1 MSFKQNMLRGLGKCH
16 VEMLESSNREVFRED
31 ILYGALNSISYDTYF
46 EGTKCWYIYD
56 LILGMRDND
65 YFENKIIEKLEKS
78 KKISVSSFNHLTDLL
93 DQFAYDGSSR
103 AKTILEEQYQL
114 LLNKKRF
121 SSDDYE
127 KLCNL
132 IKIFNDLYG
141 NKKIDKVLDDVY
153 RYKLTHKSF
162 DVTNLWFIQSMVFN
176 LDEVFI
182 SKIKAYFPE
191 FDFEYNKNNIPT
203 RLENVSM
210 DDIKNSN
217 IEDLSLCVRC
227 LDKSYH
233 NELINYLLEINDKEK
248 SIIIVKNLK
257 ISNKLFNEK
266 IDRLLELIKK
276 YDLQHQAYF
285 LDFLVRHK
293 SKKLRKFA
301 YELIN
306 NSNFKEHGIDLL
318 IVNHSKEDNEYLYK
332 YFKSATF
339 SFQGWKPHVYIS
351 DLIKYFG
358 NGGKDERIKSL
369 LIHYYENNYCSYCR
383 KEIIDIMIKFNLL
396 TDEII
401 KEMKYDCNY
410 EIRKKAKK
418 LSPR

>member
-1 MSFKQNMLRGLGKCH
+1 M
-16 VEMLESSNREVFRED
+16 
-31 ILYGALNSISYDTYF
+31 
-46 EGTKCWYIYD
+46 
-56 LILGMRDND
+56 
-65 YFENKIIEKLEKS
+65 
-78 KKISVSSFNHLTDLL
+78 L
-93 DQFAYDGSSR
+93 DQFAYDGSSK
-103 AKTILEEQYQL
+103 AKNVLEEQYQL

-141 NKKIDKVLDDVY
+141 NKKINEVLDDVY

-182 SKIKAYFPE
+182 SKIKTYFPE
-191 FDFEYNKNNIPT
+191 FDFEYNKNNIPI

-210 DDIKNSN
+210 DDIRNSN

-233 NELINYLLEINDKEK
+233 NELIDYLLEINDKEK

-285 LDFLVRHK
+285 LDFLARHK
-293 SKKLRKFA
+293 SKKLRCLA
-301 YELIN
+301 YKLIDN
-306 NSNFKEHGIDLL
+306 LTFKEHGIDLL
-318 IVNHSKEDNEYLYK
+318 IANHSKEDIEYLYR
-332 YFKSATF
+332 YF
-339 SFQGWKPHVYIS
+339 
-351 DLIKYFG
+351 
-358 NGGKDERIKSL
+358 
-369 LIHYYENNYCSYCR
+369 
-383 KEIIDIMIKFNLL
+383 
-396 TDEII
+396 
-401 KEMKYDCNY
+401 
-410 EIRKKAKK
+410 
-418 LSPR
+418 

>member
-16 VEMLESSNREVFRED
+16 IDILNTNNKEIFRED
-31 ILYGALNSISYDTYF
+31 ILYGALNSISYYVYF

-56 LILGMRDND
+56 LILGMQDND

-78 KKISVSSFNHLTDLL
+78 KKLSIRTFNHLTDLL
-93 DQFAYDGSSR
+93 DQFAYDGSGR
-103 AKTILEEQYQL
+103 AKTVLEEQYQL

-132 IKIFNDLYG
+132 IRIFNDLYG
-141 NKKIDKVLDDVY
+141 DKKIDKVLDDVY

-191 FDFEYNKNNIPT
+191 FDFEYNKNNIPI
-203 RLENVSM
+203 RLENVDM
-210 DDIKNSN
+210 DDIRNSN
-217 IEDLSLCVRC
+217 IEDLSLCVRR

-233 NELINYLLEINDKEK
+233 NELIDYLLEINDKEK

-266 IDRLLELIKK
+266 IDQLLELIKK

-285 LDFLVRHK
+285 LDFLARHK
-293 SKKLRKFA
+293 SKKLRSLA
-301 YELIN
+301 YKLID
-306 NSNFKEHGIDLL
+306 NSTFKEQGIDLL
-318 IVNHSKEDNEYLYK
+318 ISNHSKEDTEYLYR
-332 YFKSATF
+332 YFKSV
-339 SFQGWKPHVYIS
+339 SFNFNGHESHEYVSNI
-351 DLIKYFG
+351 IKYFN
-358 NGGKDERIKSL
+358 NGGKDEKIKSL
-369 LIHYYENNYCSYCR
+369 LIYYYENNYCSYCR
-383 KEIIDIMIKFNLL
+383 KEIIDIMKKFNLL

-401 KEMKYDCNY
+401 TEMKYDCNY
-410 EIRKKAKK
+410 DIRKMAKK
-418 LSPR
+418 MLEK

>member
-56 LILGMRDND
+56 LILGMQDSD

-78 KKISVSSFNHLTDLL
+78 KKLSIIAFNHLTDLL

-103 AKTILEEQYQL
+103 AKTVLEEQYQL

-182 SKIKAYFPE
+182 SKIKTYFPE
-191 FDFEYNKNNIPT
+191 FDFEYNRNNIPI

-210 DDIKNSN
+210 DDIRNSN

-233 NELINYLLEINDKEK
+233 NELIDYLLEINDKEK

-285 LDFLVRHK
+285 LDFLAKHK
-293 SKKLRKFA
+293 SKKLRKLA
-301 YELIN
+301 YELID

-318 IVNHSKEDNEYLYK
+318 IVNHSKEDNDYLYK

-339 SFQGWKPHVYIS
+339 SFQGWESHVYVS

-401 KEMKYDCNY
+401 NEMKYDCNY
-410 EIRKKAKK
+410 DIRKMAKK
-418 LSPR
+418 LLPR

>member
-16 VEMLESSNREVFRED
+16 VEMLESSNREVFKED

-56 LILGMRDND
+56 LILGMQDND

-78 KKISVSSFNHLTDLL
+78 KKLSIRTFNHLTDLL
-93 DQFAYDGSSR
+93 DQFAYDGSSK
-103 AKTILEEQYQL
+103 AKNVLEEQYQL

-141 NKKIDKVLDDVY
+141 NKKIDEVLDDVY

-182 SKIKAYFPE
+182 SKIKTYFPE
-191 FDFEYNKNNIPT
+191 FDFEYNKNNIPI

-210 DDIKNSN
+210 DDIRNSN

-233 NELINYLLEINDKEK
+233 NELIDYLLEINDKEK

-257 ISNKLFNEK
+257 ISNELFNEK
-266 IDRLLELIKK
+266 IDQLLNLVEK
-276 YDLQHQAYF
+276 YDLQYEAYF
-285 LDFLVRHK
+285 LDFLARHK
-293 SKKLRKFA
+293 SKKLRSLA
-301 YELIN
+301 YKLID
-306 NSNFKEHGIDLL
+306 NSIFKEHGIDLL
-318 IVNHSKEDNEYLYK
+318 IANHSKEDIEYLYR
-332 YFKSATF
+332 YFKSA
-339 SFQGWKPHVYIS
+339 SFNFNGHKSHEYVSNI
-351 DLIKYFG
+351 IKYFN
-358 NGGKDERIKSL
+358 NGGKDEKIKSL
-369 LIHYYENNYCSYCR
+369 LIYYYENNYCSYCR
-383 KEIIDIMIKFNLL
+383 KEIIDIMKKFNLL

-401 KEMKYDCNY
+401 NEMKYDCNY
-410 EIRKKAKK
+410 DIRKMAKK
-418 LSPR
+418 C

>member
-16 VEMLESSNREVFRED
+16 IDILKSNNKEIFRED
-31 ILYGALNSISYDTYF
+31 ILYGALNSISYDVFF

-56 LILGMRDND
+56 LILGMQDND

-78 KKISVSSFNHLTDLL
+78 KKLSIRTFNHLTDLL

-103 AKTILEEQYQL
+103 AKTVLEEQYQL

-132 IKIFNDLYG
+132 IRIFNDLYG
-141 NKKIDKVLDDVY
+141 NKKIDNVLDDVY

-182 SKIKAYFPE
+182 SKIKDYFPE
-191 FDFEYNKNNIPT
+191 FDFEYNKNNIPI
-203 RLENVSM
+203 RLENVGM
-210 DDIKNSN
+210 DDIRNSN

-233 NELINYLLEINDKEK
+233 NELIDYLLEINGKEK

-266 IDRLLELIKK
+266 IDQLLELIKK

-285 LDFLVRHK
+285 LDFLARHK
-293 SKKLRKFA
+293 SKKLRSLA
-301 YELIN
+301 YKLIDN
-306 NSNFKEHGIDLL
+306 LTFKEHGIDLL
-318 IVNHSKEDNEYLYK
+318 IANHSKEDIEYLYS
-332 YFKSATF
+332 YFKSV
-339 SFQGWKPHVYIS
+339 SFNFNGHKSHEYVSNI
-351 DLIKYFG
+351 IKYFN
-358 NGGKDERIKSL
+358 NGGKDEKIKSL
-369 LIHYYENNYCSYCR
+369 LIYYYENNYCSYCR
-383 KEIIDIMIKFNLL
+383 KEIVDIMKKFNLL

-401 KEMKYDCNY
+401 TEMKYDCNY
-410 EIRKKAKK
+410 DIRKMAKK
-418 LSPR
+418 MLEK

>member
-16 VEMLESSNREVFRED
+16 VEMLESSNREVFKED

-56 LILGMRDND
+56 LILGMQDND

-78 KKISVSSFNHLTDLL
+78 KKLSIRTFNHLTDLL
-93 DQFAYDGSSR
+93 DQFAYDGSSK
-103 AKTILEEQYQL
+103 AKNVLEEQYQL

-141 NKKIDKVLDDVY
+141 NKKINEVLDDVY

-182 SKIKAYFPE
+182 SKIKTYFPE
-191 FDFEYNKNNIPT
+191 FDFEYNKNNIPI

-210 DDIKNSN
+210 DDIRNSN

-233 NELINYLLEINDKEK
+233 NELIDYLLEINDKEK

-257 ISNKLFNEK
+257 ISNELFNEK
-266 IDRLLELIKK
+266 IDQLLNLVEK
-276 YDLQHQAYF
+276 YDLQYEAYF
-285 LDFLVRHK
+285 LDFLARHK
-293 SKKLRKFA
+293 SKKLRSLA
-301 YELIN
+301 YKLID
-306 NSNFKEHGIDLL
+306 NSIFKEHGIDLL
-318 IVNHSKEDNEYLYK
+318 IANHSKEDIEYLYR
-332 YFKSATF
+332 YFKSA
-339 SFQGWKPHVYIS
+339 SFNFNGHKSHEYVSNI
-351 DLIKYFG
+351 IKYFN
-358 NGGKDERIKSL
+358 NGGKDEKIKSL
-369 LIHYYENNYCSYCR
+369 LIYYYENNYCSYCR
-383 KEIIDIMIKFNLL
+383 KEIIDIMKKFNLL

-401 KEMKYDCNY
+401 NEMKYDCNY
-410 EIRKKAKK
+410 DIRKMAKK
-418 LSPR
+418 C

>member
-16 VEMLESSNREVFRED
+16 IDILNTNNKEIFRED
-31 ILYGALNSISYDTYF
+31 ILYGALNSISYDVYF

-56 LILGMRDND
+56 LILGMQDND

-78 KKISVSSFNHLTDLL
+78 KKLSIRTFNHLTDLL

-103 AKTILEEQYQL
+103 AKTVLEEQYQL

-132 IKIFNDLYG
+132 IRIFNDLYG
-141 NKKIDKVLDDVY
+141 DKKIGKVLDDVY

-191 FDFEYNKNNIPT
+191 FDFEYNKNNIPV
-203 RLENVSM
+203 RLENVDM
-210 DDIKNSN
+210 DDIRNSN
-217 IEDLSLCVRC
+217 IEDLSLCVRR

-233 NELINYLLEINDKEK
+233 NELIDYLLEINDKEK

-266 IDRLLELIKK
+266 IDQLLELIKK

-285 LDFLVRHK
+285 LDFLARHK
-293 SKKLRKFA
+293 SKKLRSLA
-301 YELIN
+301 YKLID
-306 NSNFKEHGIDLL
+306 NSTFKEHGIDLL
-318 IVNHSKEDNEYLYK
+318 ISNHSKEDTEYLYR
-332 YFKSATF
+332 YFKSV
-339 SFQGWKPHVYIS
+339 SFNFNGHESHEYVSNI
-351 DLIKYFG
+351 IKYFN
-358 NGGKDERIKSL
+358 NGGKDEKIKSL
-369 LIHYYENNYCSYCR
+369 LIYYYENNYCSYCR
-383 KEIIDIMIKFNLL
+383 KEIIDIMKKFNLL

-401 KEMKYDCNY
+401 TEMKYDCNY
-410 EIRKKAKK
+410 DIRKMAKK
-418 LSPR
+418 MLEK

>member
-16 VEMLESSNREVFRED
+16 IDILKTNNKEIFRED
-31 ILYGALNSISYDTYF
+31 ILYGALNSISYDVYF

-56 LILGMRDND
+56 LILGMQEND

-78 KKISVSSFNHLTDLL
+78 KKLSIRTFNHLTDLL
-93 DQFAYDGSSR
+93 DQFAYDGSSK
-103 AKTILEEQYQL
+103 AKNVLEEQYQL

-132 IKIFNDLYG
+132 IRIFNDLYG
-141 NKKIDKVLDDVY
+141 DKRIDKVLDDVY

-182 SKIKAYFPE
+182 SKIKAYFSE
-191 FDFEYNKNNIPT
+191 FDFEYNKNNIPI
-203 RLENVSM
+203 RLENVDM
-210 DDIKNSN
+210 DDIRNSN
-217 IEDLSLCVRC
+217 IEDLSLCVRH

-233 NELINYLLEINDKEK
+233 NELIDYLLEINDKEK

-266 IDRLLELIKK
+266 IDQLLELIKK

-285 LDFLVRHK
+285 LDFLARHK
-293 SKKLRKFA
+293 SKKLRSLA
-301 YELIN
+301 YKLID
-306 NSNFKEHGIDLL
+306 NSTFKEHGIDLL
-318 IVNHSKEDNEYLYK
+318 ISNHSKEDTEYLYR
-332 YFKSATF
+332 YFKSV
-339 SFQGWKPHVYIS
+339 SFNFNGHESHEYVSNI
-351 DLIKYFG
+351 IKYFN
-358 NGGKDERIKSL
+358 NGGKDEKIKSL
-369 LIHYYENNYCSYCR
+369 LIYYYENNYCYLN
-383 KEIIDIMIKFNLL
+383 NLH
-396 TDEII
+396 
-401 KEMKYDCNY
+401 
-410 EIRKKAKK
+410 R
-418 LSPR
+418 

>member
-16 VEMLESSNREVFRED
+16 VEMLESSNREVFKED

-56 LILGMRDND
+56 LILGMQDND

-78 KKISVSSFNHLTDLL
+78 KKLSIKTFNHLTDLL
-93 DQFAYDGSSR
+93 DQFAYDGSSK
-103 AKTILEEQYQL
+103 AKNVLEEQYQL

-141 NKKIDKVLDDVY
+141 NKKIDEVLDDVY

-182 SKIKAYFPE
+182 SKIKTYFPE
-191 FDFEYNKNNIPT
+191 FDFEYNKNNIPI

-210 DDIKNSN
+210 DDIRNSN

-233 NELINYLLEINDKEK
+233 NELIDYLLEINDKEK
-248 SIIIVKNLK
+248 SIIIVKNLN

-266 IDRLLELIKK
+266 IDQLLNLVEK
-276 YDLQHQAYF
+276 YDLQYEAYF
-285 LDFLVRHK
+285 LDFLARHK
-293 SKKLRKFA
+293 SKKLRCLA
-301 YELIN
+301 YKLIDN
-306 NSNFKEHGIDLL
+306 LTFKEYGIDLL
-318 IVNHSKEDNEYLYK
+318 IANHSKEDIEYLYR
-332 YFKSATF
+332 YFKSV
-339 SFQGWKPHVYIS
+339 SFNFNGHKSHEYVSHI
-351 DLIKYFG
+351 IKYFN
-358 NGGKDERIKSL
+358 NGGKDEKIKSL
-369 LIHYYENNYCSYCR
+369 LIYYYENNYCSYCR
-383 KEIIDIMIKFNLL
+383 KEIIDIMKKFNLL

-401 KEMKYDCNY
+401 NEMKYDCNY
-410 EIRKKAKK
+410 DIRKMAKK
-418 LSPR
+418 MLAK

>member
-16 VEMLESSNREVFRED
+16 IDILKSNNKEIFRED
-31 ILYGALNSISYDTYF
+31 ILYGALNSISYDVFF

-56 LILGMRDND
+56 LILGMQDND

-78 KKISVSSFNHLTDLL
+78 KKLSIRTFNHLTDLL

-103 AKTILEEQYQL
+103 AKTVLEEQYQL

-132 IKIFNDLYG
+132 IRIFNDLYG
-141 NKKIDKVLDDVY
+141 NKKIDNVLDDVY

-182 SKIKAYFPE
+182 SKIKDYFPE
-191 FDFEYNKNNIPT
+191 FDFEYNKNNIPI
-203 RLENVSM
+203 RLENVGM
-210 DDIKNSN
+210 DDIRNSN

-233 NELINYLLEINDKEK
+233 NELIDYLLEINDKEK

-266 IDRLLELIKK
+266 IDQLLELIKK

-285 LDFLVRHK
+285 LDFLARHK
-293 SKKLRKFA
+293 SKKLRSLA
-301 YELIN
+301 YKLIDN
-306 NSNFKEHGIDLL
+306 LTFKEHGIDLL
-318 IVNHSKEDNEYLYK
+318 IANHSKEDIEYLYS
-332 YFKSATF
+332 YFKSV
-339 SFQGWKPHVYIS
+339 SFNFNGHKSHEYVSNI
-351 DLIKYFG
+351 IKYFN
-358 NGGKDERIKSL
+358 NGGKDEKIKSL
-369 LIHYYENNYCSYCR
+369 LIYYYENNYCSYCR
-383 KEIIDIMIKFNLL
+383 KEIVDIMKKFNLL

-401 KEMKYDCNY
+401 TEMKYDCNY
-410 EIRKKAKK
+410 DIRKMAKK
-418 LSPR
+418 MLEK

>member
-56 LILGMRDND
+56 LILGMQDGD

-78 KKISVSSFNHLTDLL
+78 KKLSIRTFNHLTDLL

-103 AKTILEEQYQL
+103 AKNVLEKQYQL

-132 IKIFNDLYG
+132 IKIFNDLYR

-162 DVTNLWFIQSMVFN
+162 DVTNLWFIQSMIFN

-191 FDFEYNKNNIPT
+191 FDFEYNKNNIPI

-210 DDIKNSN
+210 DDIRNSN
-217 IEDLSLCVRC
+217 IEDLSLFVRC
-227 LDKSYH
+227 MDKSYH
-233 NELINYLLEINDKEK
+233 NELIDYLLEINDKEK

-276 YDLQHQAYF
+276 YDLQYQAYF
-285 LDFLVRHK
+285 LDFLARHK
-293 SKKLRKFA
+293 SKKLRSLA
-301 YELIN
+301 YKLID
-306 NSNFKEHGIDLL
+306 NSTFKEHGIDLL
-318 IVNHSKEDNEYLYK
+318 IANHSKEDIEYLYR
-332 YFKSATF
+332 YFKSA
-339 SFQGWKPHVYIS
+339 SFNFNGHKSHEYVSNI
-351 DLIKYFG
+351 IKYFN
-358 NGGKDERIKSL
+358 NGGKDEKIKSL
-369 LIHYYENNYCSYCR
+369 LIYYYENNYCSYCR
-383 KEIIDIMIKFNLL
+383 KEIIDIMKKFNLL

-401 KEMKYDCNY
+401 NEMEYDCNY
-410 EIRKKAKK
+410 DIRKMAKK
-418 LSPR
+418 MLAK

>member
-31 ILYGALNSISYDTYF
+31 ILYGALNPISYDVYY

-78 KKISVSSFNHLTDLL
+78 KKLSIRTFNHLTDLL
-93 DQFAYDGSSR
+93 DQFAYDGSIR
-103 AKTILEEQYQL
+103 AKDVLEEQYQL
-114 LLNKKRF
+114 LLSRKRF
-121 SSDDYE
+121 SHDDYE

-176 LDEVFI
+176 IDDVFI
-182 SKIKAYFPE
+182 NKIKAYFPE
-191 FDFEYNKNNIPT
+191 FDFDYNKNNIPI

-210 DDIKNSN
+210 DDIRNAN
-217 IEDLSLCVRC
+217 IEDFSLYVRS
-227 LDKSYH
+227 LDKKYH
-233 NELINYLLEINDKEK
+233 KELLDYLFEIDDKEK
-248 SIIIVKNLK
+248 SIIIVNNLK

-285 LDFLVRHK
+285 LDFLIRHK
-293 SKKLRKFA
+293 SKKLRSLA
-301 YELIN
+301 YEMIEN
-306 NSNFKEHGIDLL
+306 PTFKEHGIELL
-318 IVNHSKEDNEYLYK
+318 IVNHTKKDEDYLYR
-332 YFKSATF
+332 YFKSVKF
-339 SFQGWKPHVYIS
+339 NFNGHKSHEYVSNI
-351 DLIKYFG
+351 IKYFN

-369 LIHYYENNYCSYCR
+369 LVYYYENNYCSFCR
-383 KEIIDIMIKFNLL
+383 KEIIDIMKKFNLL
-396 TDEII
+396 TENIIDE
-401 KEMKYDCNY
+401 MRYDCNY
-410 EIRKKAKK
+410 DIRKMAKK
-418 LSPR
+418 MLVK

>member
-16 VEMLESSNREVFRED
+16 IDILNTNNKEIFRED
-31 ILYGALNSISYDTYF
+31 ILYGALNSISYDVYF

-56 LILGMRDND
+56 LILGMQDND

-78 KKISVSSFNHLTDLL
+78 KKLSIRTFNHLTDLL

-103 AKTILEEQYQL
+103 AKTVLEEQYQL

-132 IKIFNDLYG
+132 IRIFNDLYG
-141 NKKIDKVLDDVY
+141 DKKIGKVLDDVY

-191 FDFEYNKNNIPT
+191 FDFEYNKNNIPI
-203 RLENVSM
+203 RLENVDM
-210 DDIKNSN
+210 DDIRNSN
-217 IEDLSLCVRC
+217 IEDLSLCVRR

-233 NELINYLLEINDKEK
+233 NELIDYLLEINDKEK

-266 IDRLLELIKK
+266 IDQLLELIKK

-285 LDFLVRHK
+285 LDFLARHK
-293 SKKLRKFA
+293 SKKLRSLA
-301 YELIN
+301 YKLID
-306 NSNFKEHGIDLL
+306 NSTFKEHGIDLL
-318 IVNHSKEDNEYLYK
+318 ISNHSKEDTEYLYR
-332 YFKSATF
+332 YFKSV
-339 SFQGWKPHVYIS
+339 SFNFNGHESHEYVSNI
-351 DLIKYFG
+351 IKYFN
-358 NGGKDERIKSL
+358 NGGKDEKIKSL
-369 LIHYYENNYCSYCR
+369 LIYYYENNYCSYCR
-383 KEIIDIMIKFNLL
+383 KEIIDIMKKFNLL

-401 KEMKYDCNY
+401 TEMKYDCNY
-410 EIRKKAKK
+410 DIRKMAKK
-418 LSPR
+418 MLEK

>member
-56 LILGMRDND
+56 LILGMQDNV

-78 KKISVSSFNHLTDLL
+78 KKLSIRTFNHLTDLL
-93 DQFAYDGSSR
+93 DQFAYDGSSK
-103 AKTILEEQYQL
+103 AKNVLEEQYQL

-141 NKKIDKVLDDVY
+141 NKKINEVLDDVY

-182 SKIKAYFPE
+182 SKIKTYFPE
-191 FDFEYNKNNIPT
+191 FDFEYNKNNIPI

-210 DDIKNSN
+210 DDIRNSN

-233 NELINYLLEINDKEK
+233 NELIDYLLEINDKEK

-257 ISNKLFNEK
+257 ISNELFNEK
-266 IDRLLELIKK
+266 IDQLLNLVEK
-276 YDLQHQAYF
+276 YDLQYEAYF
-285 LDFLVRHK
+285 LDFLARHK
-293 SKKLRKFA
+293 SKKLRCLA
-301 YELIN
+301 YKLIDN
-306 NSNFKEHGIDLL
+306 LTFKEHGIDLL
-318 IVNHSKEDNEYLYK
+318 IANHSKEDIEYLYR
-332 YFKSATF
+332 YFKSV
-339 SFQGWKPHVYIS
+339 SFNFNGHKSHEYVSHI
-351 DLIKYFG
+351 IKYFN
-358 NGGKDERIKSL
+358 NGGKDEKIKSL
-369 LIHYYENNYCSYCR
+369 LIYYYENNYCSYCR
-383 KEIIDIMIKFNLL
+383 KEIIDIMKKFNLL

-401 KEMKYDCNY
+401 NEMKYDCNY
-410 EIRKKAKK
+410 DIRKMAKK
-418 LSPR
+418 MLAK

>member
-16 VEMLESSNREVFRED
+16 VEMLESSNREVFKED

-56 LILGMRDND
+56 LILGMQDND

-78 KKISVSSFNHLTDLL
+78 KKLSIRTFNHLTDLL
-93 DQFAYDGSSR
+93 DQFAYDGSSK
-103 AKTILEEQYQL
+103 AKNVLEEQYQL

-141 NKKIDKVLDDVY
+141 NKKIDEVLDDVY

-182 SKIKAYFPE
+182 SKIKTYFPE
-191 FDFEYNKNNIPT
+191 FDFEYNKNNIPI

-210 DDIKNSN
+210 DDIRNSN

-233 NELINYLLEINDKEK
+233 NELIDYLLEINDKEK
-248 SIIIVKNLK
+248 SIIIVKNLN

-266 IDRLLELIKK
+266 IDQLLNLVEK
-276 YDLQHQAYF
+276 YDLQYEAYF
-285 LDFLVRHK
+285 LDFLARHK
-293 SKKLRKFA
+293 SKKLRCLA
-301 YELIN
+301 YKLIDN
-306 NSNFKEHGIDLL
+306 LTFKEYGIDLL
-318 IVNHSKEDNEYLYK
+318 IANHSKEDIEYLYR
-332 YFKSATF
+332 YFKSV
-339 SFQGWKPHVYIS
+339 SFNFNGHKSHEYVSHI
-351 DLIKYFG
+351 IKYFN
-358 NGGKDERIKSL
+358 NGGKDEKIKSL
-369 LIHYYENNYCSYCR
+369 LIYYYENNYCSYCR
-383 KEIIDIMIKFNLL
+383 KEIIDIMKKFNLL

-401 KEMKYDCNY
+401 NEMKYDCNY
-410 EIRKKAKK
+410 DIRKMAKK
-418 LSPR
+418 MLAK